1 MTEDSAPFHEVILGN
16 LLDGVVTVGRGGT
29 IESLNP
35 AAGRMFGLTEG
46 DAVGK
51 SFGEVFIAVEG
62 FDEFTDAVLEAVA
75 GNSSATRR
83 VIEAQI
89 GEERRSLTVTISY
102 LRAWGTGE
110 QRGVIAVLSDITEVR
125 ELRETEL
132 RMGKE
137 LKERYAELQKSY
149 RQIEERNAALASMAR
164 RMQVARIVATVFVV
178 GLFVAIG
185 LWSWGRVDL
194 DVQSTLSGALAAPEG
209 ENGAAVSTMEVKL
222 GKVSSKILLMGRL
235 EPWRRVN
242 VKSPINSTVKAI
254 HFEYG
259 REVAEGEL
267 LVELDTARI
276 EDQYRRLRKAYLSAR
291 TEYEELADWE
301 NGAEVA
307 DARRSLNRARMEMD
321 EADEK
326 LRRTAFMLEKGIIAA
341 REHEEA
347 ERQQA
352 SRQLDLEASEQSL
365 ERIRAKGS
373 AEAIREAEA
382 ELEHAENAMRAAD
395 AKLGMDSVRAPIAG
409 VVLAS
414 AQKDGKR
421 LEGGQLATQGQL
433 LVTLGDFSRL
443 ALTSYVDEVDV
454 DRVRVGQPV
463 RVSGD
468 AFPGIKVKGV
478 VTHISSQARQD
489 AKGGSIASFRVVVT
503 LDELKASQ
511 RARLR
516 VGMTAR
522 LRIEVYRRDD
532 ALLVPLSAIEVA
544 ESDAWVTV
552 IDGES
557 GATQRRKILTG
568 VTTRRSVEVT
578 DGLRAGERIVL
589 P

>member
-1 MTEDSAPFHEVILGN
+1 MTQDSAPFHEVILGN
-16 LLDGVVTVGRGGT
+16 LLDGVVTVGRGGV

-35 AAGRMFGLTEG
+35 AAARMFGLTEG

-51 SFGEVFIAVEG
+51 GFGEVFIAVEG

-75 GNSSATRR
+75 GSSGATRR

-102 LRAWGTGE
+102 LRARGTGE
-110 QRGVIAVLSDITEVR
+110 QRDVIAVLSDITEVR

-137 LKERYAELQKSY
+137 LKERHAELQKSY
-149 RQIEERNAALASMAR
+149 RQIEERNASLASMAR

-185 LWSWGRVDL
+185 LWSWGGVDL

-209 ENGAAVSTMEVKL
+209 ENGAAVSTMELKP
-222 GKVSSKILLMGRL
+222 GKVSSKILLMGLL

-267 LVELDTARI
+267 LVVLDTARI

-347 ERQQA
+347 KRQQA
-352 SRQLDLEASEQSL
+352 SRQLDLEASEQAL

-382 ELEHAENAMRAAD
+382 ELEHAENAMRAAE

-468 AFPGIKVKGV
+468 AFPGIMVKGV

-489 AKGGSIASFRVVVT
+489 GKGSIASFRVVVT
-503 LDELKASQ
+503 LDELKASH

-544 ESDAWVTV
+544 EGDAWVTV

-557 GATQRRKILTG
+557 GATQRRKIVTG

-578 DGLRAGERIVL
+578 DGLSAGDRIVL

>member
-1 MTEDSAPFHEVILGN
+1 MELG
-16 LLDGVVTVGRGGT
+16 G
-29 IESLNP
+29 
-35 AAGRMFGLTEG
+35 
-46 DAVGK
+46 
-51 SFGEVFIAVEG
+51 
-62 FDEFTDAVLEAVA
+62 
-75 GNSSATRR
+75 
-83 VIEAQI
+83 
-89 GEERRSLTVTISY
+89 
-102 LRAWGTGE
+102 
-110 QRGVIAVLSDITEVR
+110 
-125 ELRETEL
+125 
-132 RMGKE
+132 
-137 LKERYAELQKSY
+137 
-149 RQIEERNAALASMAR
+149 
-164 RMQVARIVATVFVV
+164 
-178 GLFVAIG
+178 
-185 LWSWGRVDL
+185 VDL

-209 ENGAAVSTMEVKL
+209 ENGAAVSTMELKP

-254 HFEYG
+254 YFEYG

-267 LVELDTARI
+267 LVELDTSRI

-321 EADEK
+321 EANEK

-347 ERQQA
+347 KRQQV
-352 SRQLDLEASEQSL
+352 SRQLDLEASEQAL
-365 ERIRAKGS
+365 ERVRAKGS
-373 AEAIREAEA
+373 AEAVREAEA
-382 ELEHAENAMRAAD
+382 ELEHAENAMRAAE

-443 ALTSYVDEVDV
+443 AVTSYVDEVDV
-454 DRVRVGQPV
+454 DRIRSGQPV

-468 AFPGIKVKGV
+468 AFPGIRVKGV

-489 AKGGSIASFRVVVT
+489 AKGSIASFRVVVT

-544 ESDAWVTV
+544 EGDAWVTV
-552 IDGES
+552 IDGET

-578 DGLRAGERIVL
+578 DGLSAGDRIVL

>member
-16 LLDGVVTVGRGGT
+16 LLDGVVTVGRDGT
-29 IESLNP
+29 IESVNP

-51 SFGEVFIAVEG
+51 SFSEVFIAVEG

-75 GNSSATRR
+75 GSSGATRR

-89 GEERRSLTVTISY
+89 SQERRSLTVTISH
-102 LRAWGTGE
+102 LRARGTGE

-137 LKERYAELQKSY
+137 LEERHAELQKSY
-149 RQIEERNAALASMAR
+149 RQIEERNAALASMGR
-164 RMQVARIVATVFVV
+164 RMQAARLVATVFVV
-178 GLFVAIG
+178 GLFVALG
-185 LWSWGRVDL
+185 LWSWGSVDFHV
-194 DVQSTLSGALAAPEG
+194 DPTPSGALAAPEG
-209 ENGAAVSTMEVKL
+209 GVEAALPTMEIRP

-242 VKSPINSTVKAI
+242 VKSPIDSTVKAI

-267 LVELDTARI
+267 LVDLDTSRI
-276 EDQYRRLRKAYLSAR
+276 EGQYRRLRRAYLDAR
-291 TEYEELADWE
+291 TGYEELSDWE

-326 LRRTAFMLEKGIIAA
+326 LRRTAFMLKKGIIAA

-347 ERQQA
+347 ERQQL
-352 SRQLDLEASEQSL
+352 RRKLDLEASRQAL
-365 ERIRAKGS
+365 ERVRARGS
-373 AEAIREAEA
+373 AEAVREA
-382 ELEHAENAMRAAD
+382 ELELAHAESAMLAVE
-395 AKLGMDSVRAPIAG
+395 KELGMDSVRAPIAG

-414 AQKDGKR
+414 VQKDGKR
-421 LEGGQLATQGQL
+421 LEGGQLATQGQV

-443 ALTSYVDEVDV
+443 AVTSYVDEVDV
-454 DRVRVGQPV
+454 DRVRVGQLV

-468 AFPGIKVKGV
+468 AFHGIKVNGV
-478 VTHISSQARQD
+478 VTHVSSQARQD
-489 AKGGSIASFRVVVT
+489 AKGGSIASFEVVVT
-503 LDELKASQ
+503 LDELKAAQ

-516 VGMTAR
+516 IGMTAR
-522 LRIEVYRRDD
+522 LRIEVYRRDNE
-532 ALLVPLSAIEVA
+532 LLVPVSAIEVA
-544 ESDAWVTV
+544 EGDAWVTV
-552 IDGES
+552 IDRET
-557 GATQRRKILTG
+557 GAKHRRKILTG

-578 DGLRAGERIVL
+578 DGLSAGERIVL